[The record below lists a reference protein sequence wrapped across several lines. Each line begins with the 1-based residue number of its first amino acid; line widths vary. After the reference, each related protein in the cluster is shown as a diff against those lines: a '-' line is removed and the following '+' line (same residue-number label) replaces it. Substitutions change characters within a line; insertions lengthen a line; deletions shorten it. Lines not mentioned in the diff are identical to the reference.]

1 MPVAL
6 LNHPTVA
13 PQAGLPAHPDDSASM
28 GQGDIPSVPLA
39 FAPNYGQVDPVVEY
53 TARGNTMHAFFT
65 KEAMVFRL
73 FDEWEDTDGGRYSR
87 GSNLFMNFEGSSTA
101 SVTATEP
108 LGSTS
113 NYLFGNV
120 PDAWVTNVPMYGAIQ
135 YQELYAGIDLA
146 VHNDNGGFEYDFE
159 LAPGVTSEAITLSF
173 DGADSARVDEAG
185 TLVVE
190 TAAGTFAQKAPT
202 TWQVLPSGEKIEV
215 TSRFS
220 DLGEGRFGFEL
231 GSLDDSL
238 ATVIDPLLIWATYLG
253 GAACERVTGVA
264 MDGELN
270 VYATGMTMGSDFPT
284 TAGAFDTIAD
294 TRHEGIAFKLSP
306 DGSTLLWSTYFGGE
320 WNDHPN
326 GLALVGGH
334 PGGQT
339 GEIIDRS
346 PVIVGETHSWNFPTT
361 PGSFQP
367 FKGAGSD
374 AFVMRLS
381 PNGDSLDWSSFLGDR
396 DIDLAWGVDTNQA
409 DEVVVVGE
417 TQSVGFG
424 TPGAFQTVKGSH
436 KDAFVA
442 KITAD
447 GTAVMWSSFI
457 GGNDDDWALAVS
469 IDRFTDE
476 VAVGG
481 VTNSTDFPTT
491 AGAIGSTFLGGAF
504 ITGMT
509 ESIDFPETGIP
520 VASGLTGFRDIFVA
534 QVEKD
539 GINLEFSTYLG
550 AGTMAE
556 AEAIA
561 QDFATGAITA
571 AGRTRVNFPVTG
583 GAYDTSYNGGSGDH
597 VVVRLDPKP
606 CPSSATVQT
615 LGTPCGAVL
624 SSTLPIMG
632 KPITVT
638 LTGGTPNTLAFLFRS
653 SAGAAPIQIEGC
665 DLWLD
670 FADYAQYP
678 FITDSAGSV
687 SVSVIIPND
696 SARCGLQFVLQGL
709 VLDATSGPLS
719 FGQVTNGLLETM
731 GS

>member
-1 MPVAL
+1 
-6 LNHPTVA
+6 
-13 PQAGLPAHPDDSASM
+13 
-28 GQGDIPSVPLA
+28 
-39 FAPNYGQVDPVVEY
+39 
-53 TARGNTMHAFFT
+53 
-65 KEAMVFRL
+65 
-73 FDEWEDTDGGRYSR
+73 
-87 GSNLFMNFEGSSTA
+87 
-101 SVTATEP
+101 
-108 LGSTS
+108 
-113 NYLFGNV
+113 
-120 PDAWVTNVPMYGAIQ
+120 
-135 YQELYAGIDLA
+135 
-146 VHNDNGGFEYDFE
+146 
-159 LAPGVTSEAITLSF
+159 
-173 DGADSARVDEAG
+173 
-185 TLVVE
+185 
-190 TAAGTFAQKAPT
+190 
-202 TWQVLPSGEKIEV
+202 
-215 TSRFS
+215 
-220 DLGEGRFGFEL
+220 
-231 GSLDDSL
+231 
-238 ATVIDPLLIWATYLG
+238 
-253 GAACERVTGVA
+253 
-264 MDGELN
+264 
-270 VYATGMTMGSDFPT
+270 
-284 TAGAFDTIAD
+284 
-294 TRHEGIAFKLSP
+294 
-306 DGSTLLWSTYFGGE
+306 
-320 WNDHPN
+320 
-326 GLALVGGH
+326 
-334 PGGQT
+334 
-339 GEIIDRS
+339 
-346 PVIVGETHSWNFPTT
+346 
-361 PGSFQP
+361 
-367 FKGAGSD
+367 
-374 AFVMRLS
+374 
-381 PNGDSLDWSSFLGDR
+381 
-396 DIDLAWGVDTNQA
+396 
-409 DEVVVVGE
+409 
-417 TQSVGFG
+417 
-424 TPGAFQTVKGSH
+424 
-436 KDAFVA
+436 
-442 KITAD
+442 
-447 GTAVMWSSFI
+447 
-457 GGNDDDWALAVS
+457 
-469 IDRFTDE
+469 
-476 VAVGG
+476 
-481 VTNSTDFPTT
+481 
-491 AGAIGSTFLGGAF
+491 
-504 ITGMT
+504 MT